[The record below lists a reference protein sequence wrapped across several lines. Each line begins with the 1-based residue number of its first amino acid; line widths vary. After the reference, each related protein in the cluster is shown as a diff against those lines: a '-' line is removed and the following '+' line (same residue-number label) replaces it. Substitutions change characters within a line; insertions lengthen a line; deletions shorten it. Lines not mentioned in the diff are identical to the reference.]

1 MIFIYLFLF
10 FLYLQLTKNR
20 KRSACKNHETQW
32 THKQAK
38 HKKLKSLKKDEYT
51 CNKTKLESNR
61 NTSPNATEYSNYSN
75 KTSNINVN
83 FTESTRA
90 IVRLPFFNLI
100 FKSI

>member
-32 THKQAK
+32 IHKQAK
-38 HKKLKSLKKDEYT
+38 HKKSKSLKKDEYT

>member
-10 FLYLQLTKNR
+10 FLYLQLNKNR
-20 KRSACKNHETQW
+20 KRSACKNHETQR

-90 IVRLPFFNLI
+90 IVKLPFFNLI

>member
-51 CNKTKLESNR
+51 CNKQNWKAIEILLLMLLNIPIIQTK
-61 NTSPNATEYSNYSN
+61 P
-75 KTSNINVN
+75 
-83 FTESTRA
+83 
-90 IVRLPFFNLI
+90 LI
-100 FKSI
+100 LM

>member
-32 THKQAK
+32 THKHAK

>member
-61 NTSPNATEYSNYSN
+61 NTSPSATEYSNYSN

>member
-20 KRSACKNHETQW
+20 KRSACKNHETQC

-51 CNKTKLESNR
+51 CNKIKLESNR
-61 NTSPNATEYSNYSN
+61 NTSPDATEYSNYSN

>member
-20 KRSACKNHETQW
+20 KRSPCKNHETQW
-32 THKQAK
+32 FHKQAK

-75 KTSNINVN
+75 KTCNINVN

-90 IVRLPFFNLI
+90 IFRVPFFNLI
-100 FKSI
+100 FKTI

>member
-32 THKQAK
+32 THKQTK

-100 FKSI
+100 FKNI

>member
-1 MIFIYLFLF
+1 MIFIYSFLF
-10 FLYLQLTKNR
+10 FLYLQSTKNR

-51 CNKTKLESNR
+51 CNKTKLERNR

-75 KTSNINVN
+75 KTCNINVN
-83 FTESTRA
+83 FTESRRA
-90 IVRLPFFNLI
+90 IFRVPFFNLI

>member
-1 MIFIYLFLF
+1 MIFIYSFLF
-10 FLYLQLTKNR
+10 FLYLQSTKNR
-20 KRSACKNHETQW
+20 KRSAYKNHETQW

-75 KTSNINVN
+75 KTCNINVN
-83 FTESTRA
+83 FTESRRA
-90 IVRLPFFNLI
+90 IFRVPFFNLI

>member
-20 KRSACKNHETQW
+20 KRSACKNHKTQW
-32 THKQAK
+32 THEQAK
-38 HKKLKSLKKDEYT
+38 HKKLKSLKKYEYT

-75 KTSNINVN
+75 KTCNINVN
-83 FTESTRA
+83 FTESTSA
-90 IVRLPFFNLI
+90 IFRLPFFNLI

>member
-61 NTSPNATEYSNYSN
+61 NAYPNATEYSNYSN

-83 FTESTRA
+83 FTESTSA
-90 IVRLPFFNLI
+90 IFRHPFFNLI

>member
-10 FLYLQLTKNR
+10 FLYLQLTKTE
-20 KRSACKNHETQW
+20 KDPH
-32 THKQAK
+32 AK
-38 HKKLKSLKKDEYT
+38 TMKPNGFISRLNIKKLKSLKKDEYT

>member
-1 MIFIYLFLF
+1 MF
-10 FLYLQLTKNR
+10 FLYLRLTKNR

-51 CNKTKLESNR
+51 CNETKLESNR

>member
-20 KRSACKNHETQW
+20 KRSARKNHETQW

>member
-20 KRSACKNHETQW
+20 KRSACKNHENHW
-32 THKQAK
+32 THQQDK

-61 NTSPNATEYSNYSN
+61 NTSPNATVYSNYSN

-100 FKSI
+100 F